1 MSVTPLPLL
10 RRIVTGV
17 NDSGKS
23 VISEDGA
30 PPVARKG
37 PSGRPGSASRRVWVS
52 FDSPAK
58 IDDPD
63 RTPELPGL
71 MPPAAGNVMTYVDFP
86 PEPKDPAELVR
97 MLEAAKRGG
106 GGPPPEAG
114 LKKGGA
120 GAPHHGM
127 HTTDTVDYAI
137 VLSGEIYA
145 VVDEGETLMKA
156 GDILIQRGTSH
167 SWDNRSDEVCR
178 VLFVMMGGV
187 RKV

>member
-1 MSVTPLPLL
+1 MPVKPLPVL
-10 RRIVTGV
+10 RRIVTSV
-17 NDSGKS
+17 NAQGKS
-23 VISEDGA
+23 VIVEDGA
-30 PPVARKG
+30 PPVERKT
-37 PSGRPGSASRRVWVS
+37 STGRPGGASRRVWVS
-52 FDSPAK
+52 FDSPAH

-71 MPPAAGNVMTYVDFP
+71 MPPASGNVMTYVDFP
-86 PEPKDPAELVR
+86 PEPKDPAERAR
-97 MLEAAKRGG
+97 MLEAARQGG

-120 GAPHHGM
+120 DSPHPGM
-127 HTTDTVDYAI
+127 HTTDTLDYAI

-187 RKV
+187 RRK

>member
-1 MSVTPLPLL
+1 MSVTPLPVL

-17 NDSGKS
+17 NSAGRS
-23 VISEDGA
+23 VIVEDGA
-30 PPVARKG
+30 PPVARKTS
-37 PSGRPGSASRRVWVS
+37 SGRPGAASRRVWVS

-86 PEPKDPAELVR
+86 PEPKDPAERAKL
-97 MLEAAKRGG
+97 LEAAQQGK
-106 GGPPPEAG
+106 GGPPQESG

-127 HTTDTVDYAI
+127 HTTDTLDYAI

-145 VVDEGETLMKA
+145 IVDEGETLMKT

-178 VLFVMMGGV
+178 VLFVMMGAV
-187 RKV
+187 RGT

>member
-1 MSVTPLPLL
+1 MSVTPLPVL

-17 NDSGKS
+17 NAAGKS
-23 VISEDGA
+23 VITEDGA
-30 PPVARKG
+30 PPVARRTSSNK
-37 PSGRPGSASRRVWVS
+37 PGAASRRVWVS
-52 FDSPAK
+52 FDSPAR

-63 RTPELPGL
+63 RTAELPGL
-71 MPPAAGNVMTYVDFP
+71 MPPVNGNVMTYVDFP
-86 PEPKDPAELVR
+86 PEPKDDVALAQGASG
-97 MLEAAKRGG
+97 AAH

-114 LKKGGA
+114 LKRGGPD
-120 GAPHHGM
+120 APHAGM
-127 HTTDTVDYAI
+127 HTTDTLDYAI

-145 VVDEGETLMKA
+145 IVDEGETLMKA

-187 RKV
+187 RRG